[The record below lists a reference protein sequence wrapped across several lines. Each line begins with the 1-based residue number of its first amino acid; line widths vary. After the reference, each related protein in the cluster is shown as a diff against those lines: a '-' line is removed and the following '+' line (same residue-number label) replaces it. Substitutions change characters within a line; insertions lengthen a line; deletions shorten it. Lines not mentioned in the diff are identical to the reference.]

1 MTVLDAAPPDGPD
14 AFVQADVTDIGALRR
29 AFAGQDAV
37 IHLAAI
43 PNPRTA
49 PPEVTFRTNVEGT
62 FAVLQ
67 AAEEAGVRR
76 VVVASSDSVV
86 GFHYNPP
93 DWKPQY
99 LPIDENHPLCPT
111 EFYSLSKQVT
121 ETICRSYA
129 QRGRLEV
136 VVIRPTHIVFP
147 PEYPELEARGSDL
160 MNYHLWTYVA
170 PEDVARGFQ
179 LALALR
185 EVRYDV
191 LLHLGRRRAEHA
203 ADVGAGARALWL
215 PSRDQAP
222 GALRAPADR
231 LGAGRQPG
239 ARGAGLRAEPGLA
252 PDAGRAPASAAK
264 PEPECRPWPRARFR
278 DQHLQLH
285 RLACRAG
292 LHPPSRRR
300 RATPISS

>member
-1 MTVLDAAPPDGPD
+1 MASSFEKLVVTGGSGRLGRHVVGLLRDSCRVTVLDTAPPAATD
-14 AFVQADVTDIGALRR
+14 AFIQADVTDIGGLRR
-29 AFAGQDAV
+29 AFADQDAV
-37 IHLAAI
+37 VHLAAI

-49 PPEVTFRTNVEGT
+49 PPEVTFRTNVQGT

-93 DWKPQY
+93 DWRPLY
-99 LPIDENHPLCPT
+99 LPIDERHPLCPT

-121 ETICRSYA
+121 ETICQSYA
-129 QRGRLEV
+129 SRGRLEV

-179 LALALR
+179 LALALPP
-185 EVRYDV
+185 VRYDCFFIS
-191 LLHLGRRRAEHA
+191 A
-203 ADVGAGARALWL
+203 ADGLNTRPTLELMRERYGVL
-215 PSRDQAP
+215 PEIRRKD
-222 GALRAPADR
+222 LYER
-231 LGAGRQPG
+231 LPT
-239 ARGAGLRAEPGLA
+239 
-252 PDAGRAPASAAK
+252 ASVLDGS
-264 PEPECRPWPRARFR
+264 RAREVLGFAPSSDWR
-278 DQHLQLH
+278 QM
-285 RLACRAG
+285 LAA
-292 LHPPSRRR
+292 ST
-300 RATPISS
+300 AEA

>member
-1 MTVLDAAPPDGPD
+1 MASRFENLVCTGGSGRLGRHVVALLRASCRVTVLDAVPPDGPD
-14 AFVQADVTDIGALRR
+14 AFVKADVTDVGALRR

-93 DWKPQY
+93 DWKPRY
-99 LPIDENHPLCPT
+99 LPIDELHPLGPT

-121 ETICRSYA
+121 EIICRSYA
-129 QRGRLEV
+129 QLDRLEV

-170 PEDVARGFQ
+170 PEDVARAFE

-185 EVRYDV
+185 DVRY
-191 LLHLGRRRAEHA
+191 ECFFISA
-203 ADVGAGARALWL
+203 ADGLNTRPTLELVRERYGFL
-215 PSRDQAP
+215 PEIRRP
-222 GALRAPADR
+222 EVYE
-231 LGAGRQPG
+231 RQPTASVLDG
-239 ARGAGLRAEPGLA
+239 SRAREVLGFEPAGGWREMLA
-252 PDAGRAPASAAK
+252 VAPTSAA
-264 PEPECRPWPRARFR
+264 EA
-278 DQHLQLH
+278 
-285 RLACRAG
+285 
-292 LHPPSRRR
+292 
-300 RATPISS
+300 

>member
-1 MTVLDAAPPDGPD
+1 MASRFEKLVCTGGNGRLGLHVVALLRDACRLTVLDTAPAETNLP
-14 AFVQADVTDIGALRR
+14 FVQADVTDAGALRR

-49 PPEVTFRTNVEGT
+49 PAEVTFRINVQGT

-93 DWKPQY
+93 DWQPRY
-99 LPIDENHPLCPT
+99 LPIDERHPLRPT

-129 QRGRLEV
+129 ERGELEV
-136 VVIRPTHIVFP
+136 VAIRPSYIAFP
-147 PEYPELEARGSDL
+147 PEYPQLEARGGDL

-170 PEDVARGFQ
+170 PEDVARAFQ
-179 LALALR
+179 LALELPEIRYDSFFISAADGLNTRPTLELMRERYGILPEIRRPESYERLPTASVLDGSRAR
-185 EVRYDV
+185 EV
-191 LLHLGRRRAEHA
+191 LGLE
-203 ADVGAGARALWL
+203 
-215 PSRDQAP
+215 PTRDW
-222 GALRAPADR
+222 
-231 LGAGRQPG
+231 RQM
-239 ARGAGLRAEPGLA
+239 L
-252 PDAGRAPASAAK
+252 ASAAAL
-264 PEPECRPWPRARFR
+264 EA
-278 DQHLQLH
+278 
-285 RLACRAG
+285 
-292 LHPPSRRR
+292 
-300 RATPISS
+300 

>member
-1 MTVLDAAPPDGPD
+1 MASRFDNVICTGGSGRLGRHVVALLRGSCRLTVLDAVPPDGDD
-14 AFVQADVTDIGALRR
+14 AYVRADIADIEALRR

-37 IHLAAI
+37 VHLAAI

-93 DWKPQY
+93 DWKPDY
-99 LPIDENHPLCPT
+99 LPIDENHPLRPT

-129 QRGRLEV
+129 ARGRLEV
-136 VVIRPTHIVFP
+136 VALRPSYIALP
-147 PEYPELEARGSDL
+147 PAYPELAARGSDL

-170 PEDVARGFQ
+170 PEDVARAFE
-179 LALALR
+179 LALALPEIRFDCFFITAADGLNTRPTLELVRERYGILPEIRRPDLYAHLPTASVLDGSRAR
-185 EVRYDV
+185 EVLGFEPRRDWRR
-191 LLHLGRRRAEHA
+191 LL
-203 ADVGAGARALWL
+203 
-215 PSRDQAP
+215 
-222 GALRAPADR
+222 
-231 LGAGRQPG
+231 
-239 ARGAGLRAEPGLA
+239 
-252 PDAGRAPASAAK
+252 PASSVAAQ
-264 PEPECRPWPRARFR
+264 A
-278 DQHLQLH
+278 
-285 RLACRAG
+285 
-292 LHPPSRRR
+292 
-300 RATPISS
+300 